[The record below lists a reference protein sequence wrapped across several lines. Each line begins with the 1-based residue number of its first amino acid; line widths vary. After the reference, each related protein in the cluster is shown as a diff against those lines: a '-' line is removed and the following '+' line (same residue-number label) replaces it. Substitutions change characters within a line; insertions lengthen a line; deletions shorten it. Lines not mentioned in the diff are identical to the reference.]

1 MIAAIEGTLVSKGAN
16 AIIVKAGPVSLTLNV
31 PGSTLSRLGPAGSEV
46 TLHTHLH
53 VREDNISLYGFSSRQ
68 EMILFEQ
75 LITVSGIGPKVALSL
90 LTTLSTEQM
99 VSAIISGNAD
109 LLSQVPGI
117 GKKTAGRIVLEL
129 KGKLEKGWEGEIIP
143 SLGQADA
150 DAVAALTGLGYSI
163 REATQ
168 ALSNIPQTEDI
179 SLEEKVRL
187 ALQKLAKR

>member
-1 MIAAIEGTLVSKGAN
+1 MIAAIEGTLISKGAN
-16 AIIVKAGPVSLTLNV
+16 AIIVKAGPVSLTVNV

-129 KGKLEKGWEGEIIP
+129 KGKLEGDWQLPAGMTGAAH
-143 SLGQADA
+143 SDVA
-150 DAVAALTGLGYSI
+150 AALTALGYGAA
-163 REATQ
+163 EA
-168 ALSNIPQTEDI
+168 ARAAASVPQESGL
-179 SLEEKVRL
+179 SLEERVRQAL
-187 ALQKLAKR
+187 AYFGRR